1 MQELPNI
8 KSRSQFRA
16 PVKSQNKTV
25 DEIVIGHAEGNITS
39 GTCFHVLF
47 SPFLSK
53 GIEIWLTSFFFID
66 LATFGNKASW
76 MVDKRRRIFSTFH
89 SLTES

>member
-1 MQELPNI
+1 MNYFFPFLKTEQCMQELPNI

-53 GIEIWLTSFFFID
+53 GIEI
-66 LATFGNKASW
+66 
-76 MVDKRRRIFSTFH
+76 
-89 SLTES
+89 

>member
-1 MQELPNI
+1 MNYIFPFLKTEHCMQELPNI

-25 DEIVIGHAEGNITS
+25 GEIVIGHAEGNILS

-47 SPFLSK
+47 LSIF
-53 GIEIWLTSFFFID
+53 IE
-66 LATFGNKASW
+66 GN
-76 MVDKRRRIFSTFH
+76 
-89 SLTES
+89 

>member
-16 PVKSQNKTV
+16 TVKSQNKTV

-39 GTCFHVLF
+39 GTCFHVIFF
-47 SPFLSK
+47 SIF
-53 GIEIWLTSFFFID
+53 IE
-66 LATFGNKASW
+66 GN
-76 MVDKRRRIFSTFH
+76 
-89 SLTES
+89 